1 MLVCGEQVGTTESTM
16 PIHPPGDVCYRGG
29 GFLDDHWEF
38 FESRVGMKFRQPS
51 YLATSFDVNVANGF
65 IFRSAMPSRVRWTIR
80 IDPERKCKH
89 VNLVMKSNVPGEQE
103 YLFVPYSAF
112 TVLSVARK
120 SGTAGELDVPALCHL
135 RPERLFHCDDQ
146 SHTAPSIRMELYS
159 PDRIRLRGCMPL
171 LSTRVF

>member
-135 RPERLFHCDDQ
+135 GPERLFHCDD
-146 SHTAPSIRMELYS
+146 
-159 PDRIRLRGCMPL
+159 
-171 LSTRVF
+171 